1 VTDVAATA
9 APATGPGLAGGRSG
23 GLRLEGVRASY
34 EQREVLRGIDLE
46 VGPDEL
52 LAVVGPSG
60 SGKSTLLR
68 LVAGLEPVTAGRVLI
83 GGRDVTGWRPGR
95 RNVSMVFQSYALLP
109 HLTVGDNIAF
119 GLTVRDVPKAKLKEL
134 VGRAAALT
142 DCAHLL
148 DRRPGKLSGGERQRV
163 ALARALVREPD
174 VFLLD
179 EPMSNLDA
187 ELRDRTRGEL
197 KALHRRVGG
206 SMVHVTHDQV
216 EALVLGDRV
225 GVLRDGVLEQVAT
238 PAEIYERPATRF
250 VAAFIGS
257 PPMNLVPAGGPLDQW
272 WTGTPPAGGE
282 LGIRPEHLS
291 LRPGG
296 DAVVDRVDLIGSDAH
311 AYLLVGDHRL
321 VVKLPAADR
330 PAVDSTVGLAAEPGR
345 LVAFG
350 PDGARIDAG

>member
-1 VTDVAATA
+1 
-9 APATGPGLAGGRSG
+9 
-23 GLRLEGVRASY
+23 
-34 EQREVLRGIDLE
+34 
-46 VGPDEL
+46 
-52 LAVVGPSG
+52 
-60 SGKSTLLR
+60 
-68 LVAGLEPVTAGRVLI
+68 
-83 GGRDVTGWRPGR
+83 
-95 RNVSMVFQSYALLP
+95 M
-109 HLTVGDNIAF
+109 
-119 GLTVRDVPKAKLKEL
+119 
-134 VGRAAALT
+134 T

-238 PAEIYERPATRF
+238 PAEIYDRPATRF

-257 PPMNLVPAGGPLDQW
+257 PPMNLVPAGGPLDRW
-272 WTGTPPAGGE
+272 WPGTPPAGGE
-282 LGIRPEHLS
+282 LGVRPEHLR
-291 LRPGG
+291 LQPGG
-296 DAVVDRVDLIGSDAH
+296 DAVVERVDLIGSDAH
-311 AYLLVGDHRL
+311 VYLRFDGHRL

-330 PAVDSTVGLAAEPGR
+330 PAADSTVSLTTGPER